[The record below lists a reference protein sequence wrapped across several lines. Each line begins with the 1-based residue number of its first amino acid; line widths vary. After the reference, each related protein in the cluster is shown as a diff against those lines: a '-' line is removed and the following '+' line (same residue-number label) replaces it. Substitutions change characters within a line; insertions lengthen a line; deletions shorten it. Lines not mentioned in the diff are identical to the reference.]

1 MIEEY
6 IKKYIELCLMLDEYN
21 KLGVKRHNKAMK
33 ELSKL
38 YYQLNEDKK
47 MAEEILDKLLNFED
61 ERIKATA
68 AAHCLGLNINL
79 SKAEKTLK
87 NISQKS
93 KEPLARFNAEMT
105 LTTWKEQGY
114 LKF

>member
-1 MIEEY
+1 MKEEF
-6 IKKYIELCLMLDEYN
+6 IKKYVKLCSMLDDYN
-21 KLGVKRHNKAMK
+21 KLGVKRHNRAMN

-38 YYQLNEDKK
+38 YYQLNDDKV
-47 MAEEILDKLLNFED
+47 MAEEILITLLDFED

-68 AAHCLGLNINL
+68 AAHCLGLSINL
-79 SKAEKTLK
+79 AKAEKTLK

-93 KEPLARFNAEMT
+93 KEPLARFSAEMI
-105 LTTWKEQGY
+105 LKTWKEQGY